1 MGHKGGFS
9 SRRVISSAPYILE
22 QKHKFKPLQVILSA
36 GDIKKSMDPYK
47 AIDALHW
54 SLALT

>member
-36 GDIKKSMDPYK
+36 GDNF
-47 AIDALHW
+47 
-54 SLALT
+54 